1 MKRGM
6 FRNAFVLLLVVS
18 LILCLLALVGCG
30 GDDGET
36 TTDGDTTTTT
46 TTSEPEGEGL
56 VTPTG
61 EELPAWTSPGGEK
74 LSAAP
79 SEEALTVPIYPGA
92 EVDEEWIFASWE
104 RTYEEQ
110 EAFYLT
116 AKFITEDSF
125 ADVSS
130 FYIEELGEPE
140 SFSDHPEGS
149 ETAWFVTG
157 TEGDDWTEVQIYYDD
172 EGQLI
177 IGIDRMVVIE

>member
-1 MKRGM
+1 MKRSL
-6 FRNAFVLLLVVS
+6 FRNAFVLLLVAS

-46 TTSEPEGEGL
+46 SEPEGDGGGEGL

-61 EELPAWTSPGGEK
+61 EQLPALTHPEGEK

-79 SEEALTVPIYPGA
+79 SEEALKVPIYPGA
-92 EVDEEWIFASWE
+92 EVDKEWIFASWE
-104 RTYEEQ
+104 KIYNDQKTFEVS
-110 EAFYLT
+110 
-116 AKFITEDSF
+116 AKFTTDDSF

-130 FYIEELGEPE
+130 FYKEELGEPE

-149 ETAWFVTG
+149 ETAWWVTG
-157 TEGDDWTEVQIYYDD
+157 TEGDDWTEVSMWYDVD
-172 EGQLI
+172 PI
-177 IGIDRMVVIE
+177 M